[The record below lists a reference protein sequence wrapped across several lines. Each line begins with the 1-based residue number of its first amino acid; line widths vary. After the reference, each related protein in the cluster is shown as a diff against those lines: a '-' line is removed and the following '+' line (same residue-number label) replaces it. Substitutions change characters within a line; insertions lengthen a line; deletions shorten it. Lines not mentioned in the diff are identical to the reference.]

1 MYIHYLL
8 LSLGMLFFVT
18 VLGYFMVTIKEKY
31 YLLNNVI
38 MIDCKGVTQED
49 LDEVELKHFKLGNA
63 EIMAGDEMKICVHEN
78 HKFQGTVL
86 GAKVTSNSILMVTE
100 QQKVESI
107 SIKDIKNFKIISR
120 YGKFFKTI

>member
-1 MYIHYLL
+1 
-8 LSLGMLFFVT
+8 MLFFVT
-18 VLGYFMVTIKEKY
+18 LLGYFMVTIKEKY

-63 EIMAGDEMKICVHEN
+63 EIMAGDEMKICIHEN
-78 HKFQGTVL
+78 HKLQGTVL
-86 GAKVTSNSILMVTE
+86 GAKMTNNSILMVTE
-100 QQKVESI
+100 YQRVEAI

-120 YGKFFKTI
+120 YGKFFKII